1 MDLIA
6 HMKRQRA
13 FSKATFGPGERT
25 AGICDHIRKD
35 LNEIQSAQSRVTRA
49 EEYVDVVLLALDGL
63 WRAGLQ
69 PDEIA
74 EAIEAKQTQNEMHN
88 WPDWRTAPTDQATEH
103 IRTDKSNVVQP
114 LRKSGKKE
122 H

>member
-25 AGICDHIRKD
+25 DSICDHIRKELD
-35 LNEIQSAQSRVTRA
+35 ELQSAHSRITRA

-69 PDEIA
+69 PEEIA
-74 EAIEAKQTQNEMHN
+74 EAIEAKQTQHEMRN
-88 WPDWRTAPTDQATEH
+88 WPDWRTAPTGQAIGH
-103 IRTDKSNVVQP
+103 IKTDKSNVVQP
-114 LRKSGKKE
+114 LRKSGEK
-122 H
+122 